1 MILYQWTAV
10 PLIGDL
16 QLYLFQQGGLEGA
29 ADAKDRLEV
38 LHTMRAG
45 EARVLLQVQQKVLLT
60 NVTRACT
67 EGRVQGM

>member
-1 MILYQWTAV
+1 M
-10 PLIGDL
+10 
-16 QLYLFQQGGLEGA
+16 EGA

-38 LHTMRAG
+38 LHTMRVG

-60 NVTRACT
+60 NVTGACR